1 MRACSRRRT
10 KMSRGSSTV
19 GVLCLL
25 MGLLSAAPLR
35 ASDRPFVDAINDAA
49 IRVPT
54 LDSILDDALLIGNGD
69 INALVWTG
77 GGGVSM
83 VLTKNDVW
91 DARLLTHRDPPLP
104 TLKLIKQLGKEGKL
118 GGSFVLPGGAKYDG
132 KDSYHVHA
140 FPCPRA
146 CARLQLGGDGGDKP
160 SWKQIRA
167 QGMRN
172 NWERRDNV
180 TVMSICGRQGASNGY
195 ALEPLDLATDDY
207 NRLRVR
213 LSGTENAR
221 YFIDV
226 MTPAGENI
234 LSSKWIETPTKPA
247 ERTFDLPGGKRIGK
261 LILYTWTEDNKHAEN
276 RFEGVWFEGPK
287 GKHAVDLTTTSP
299 PTCPGRLDL
308 LRAVATVDG
317 APGGPPK
324 AIIRALP
331 DSNVFLIDS
340 PAEARLIPLANKD
353 LPAAETG
360 TLHGATWIRQTIPG
374 DLDWPGMAFA
384 VALAQKGD
392 RKAVAI
398 VTSLERPDNFTE
410 WAARLASGVLRT
422 DHAKLIA
429 GHEKAW
435 HGFWS
440 HSGLE
445 IDDPLLQRTWYR
457 GLYFLRCVSKPHV
470 VCPGLFASLINDTPA
485 WHGDYHT
492 NYNLQQTFWACY
504 AANHADL
511 AEPYDRVML
520 DYLPRAR
527 WLCKQVFDIDGAYY
541 PHVLF
546 AYEPEHP
553 ERCKSVNGRQ
563 YIHHVWGMTIGVAGF
578 SIQPV
583 WWHYKYK
590 PSRELLQ
597 TIYPMVR
604 DVAKFYAAFVERCEP
619 AAGGKVRLGPSVSP
633 EHWGW
638 SKDLERNYDCA
649 FDIAMARYTLEAAIE
664 GASTLKRD
672 AGLVERW
679 RAAITKL
686 PDYPLHGKGEPIVVD
701 VAGAPPITYN
711 ISVPATP
718 VFPADVIT
726 FESPDK
732 TKALFKRTIDGLKWN
747 GNNATVMLAIS
758 RARLSMPG
766 TQDWLREEVAA
777 RTRPNGTM
785 TLNRLKPHHGFN
797 DFGHYTEQFGTGM
810 AVSELLVQSAGDVIR
825 LFPAVREG
833 TTARVATLRT
843 QGGFLVYAE
852 MRKGEIQP
860 FTIVSTVGGTLRV
873 QSPWPTLQV
882 ARTYGPVPRVPF
894 GEPKPVTLGPN
905 RIAVVKTGLTER
917 LRFSPVP
924 SGR

>member
-1 MRACSRRRT
+1 MWTTSSEAP
-10 KMSRGSSTV
+10 SRG
-19 GVLCLL
+19 GRKR
-25 MGLLSAAPLR
+25 GLLVLLATCLQAAPTWGEEV
-35 ASDRPFVDAINDAA
+35 PFPEALGDAA
-49 IRVPT
+49 IRVKT
-54 LDSILDDALLIGNGD
+54 LDSILDDTLLIGNGD

-91 DARLLTHRDPPLP
+91 DARLLTQDDPPLP
-104 TLKLIKQLGKEGKL
+104 TLELIRQLGKEGKL

-132 KDSYHVHA
+132 EDSYHAHA

-146 CARLQLGGDGGDKP
+146 CARLQIGGSAADRP
-160 SWKQIRA
+160 FWKQIRA

-172 NWERRDNV
+172 NWERRGDV
-180 TVMSICGRQGASNGY
+180 TVMSIRGKQGASNGY
-195 ALEPLDLATDDY
+195 ALAPLDLATNDY

-226 MTPAGENI
+226 MTPGGENI
-234 LSSKWIETPTKPA
+234 LSSKWIETPTEPA
-247 ERTFDLPGGKRIGK
+247 ERTFELPKGKRIGK
-261 LILYTWTEDNKHAEN
+261 LILYTWTETTRHAEN

-287 GKHAVDLTTTSP
+287 GSRAVDLTTTAP
-299 PTCPGRLDL
+299 PTCSGRLDL
-308 LRAVATVDG
+308 LRAVAEVDG
-317 APGGPPK
+317 APDGPPK
-324 AIIRALP
+324 ATIRALA
-331 DSNVFLIDS
+331 DRNAFLIDGS
-340 PAEARLIPLANKD
+340 GKAALVPLTNKD
-353 LPAAETG
+353 LPPVETG
-360 TLHGATWIRQTIPG
+360 TFGKVTWIRQTIPG
-374 DLDWPGMAFA
+374 DLDWPGMAFT
-384 VALAQKGD
+384 VALAQDGH

-398 VTSLERPDNFTE
+398 VTSLEHAEDFTE
-410 WAARLASGVLRT
+410 RAVTMASDVLRIEE
-422 DHAKLIA
+422 AKVV
-429 GHEKAW
+429 GRHEETW
-435 HGFWS
+435 RRFWS

-457 GLYFLRCVSKPHV
+457 GLYFLRCVSKPGV
-470 VCPGLFASLINDTPA
+470 ISPGLFASLINDTPA

-504 AANHADL
+504 AANHPEL
-511 AEPYDRVML
+511 AEPYDRLML
-520 DYLPRAR
+520 EYLPRGR
-527 WLCKQVFDIDGAYY
+527 WLCKQVYGIDGAYY

-546 AYEPEHP
+546 AYEPTHP

-583 WWHYKYK
+583 WWHYKVA
-590 PSRELLQ
+590 PSRGLLEK
-597 TIYPMVR
+597 IYPMVR
-604 DVAKFYAAFVERCEP
+604 DVAQFYAGFIEGCEP

-638 SKDLERNYDCA
+638 AKDLARNYDCA
-649 FDIAMARYTLEAAIE
+649 FDIAMAQYTLEAAIE
-664 GASTLKRD
+664 GATTLGRD
-672 AGLVERW
+672 AELVRRW
-679 RAAITKL
+679 RAAIAKL
-686 PDYPLHGKGEPIVVD
+686 PDYPLHGKDEPIVVD
-701 VAGAPPITYN
+701 VAGAPPMTYN

-726 FESPDK
+726 WQSPDS
-732 TKALFKRTIDGLKWN
+732 TRELFARTIDGLKWN

-766 TQDWLREEVAA
+766 TQAWLHEEVAA

-833 TTARVATLRT
+833 ASARCHTLRT
-843 QGGFLVYAE
+843 QGGFLVSAA
-852 MRKGEIQP
+852 MRQGEVLP
-860 FTIVSTVGGTLRV
+860 FTIESTAGGTLRI
-873 QSPWPTLQV
+873 QSPWPTLAV
-882 ARTYGPVPRVPF
+882 RRGGAA
-894 GEPKPVTLGPN
+894 EPKAITLGAN
-905 RIAVVKTGLTER
+905 RIAVLETPKAET
-917 LRFSPVP
+917 LRFQPASVA
-924 SGR
+924 GKQTR